1 MRPLE
6 RFPSRDTP
14 ADEIRQRLRDLPS
27 ERQPPY
33 EWAEFRRRARDH
45 AWPKRAAVKWEHAA
59 AAAGITVLIASM
71 AMWGRADRQHPEFAA
86 SDVATAPL
94 AANDAAA
101 GDATPRI
108 AASGAQDSVVRGH
121 PPTQDGSSASGGS
134 ATVAGAT
141 PSGAWTPAQIEH
153 LNEQFNAAARARAVV
168 VSLAA
173 QAAISAQV
181 AALAASPASRQWLD
195 RQPAEPAVVRV
206 GPRLAVANLEDRI
219 AWVDDALSDA
229 QFAHPDAAGMRALR
243 LERTRLVGSLA
254 QVRYAET
261 LAAQLP

>member
-6 RFPSRDTP
+6 RFPSRDAP
-14 ADEIRQRLRDLPS
+14 ADDIRQRLRDLPS

-33 EWAEFRRRARDH
+33 DWAEFRRRARDP

-71 AMWGRADRQHPEFAA
+71 AMWGRADRPHTDVA
-86 SDVATAPL
+86 SSGVATAPL
-94 AANDAAA
+94 AANDAAT
-101 GDATPRI
+101 GDATPRYPS
-108 AASGAQDSVVRGH
+108 SGAQHSAARSN
-121 PPTQDGSSASGGS
+121 PPLEQGS
-134 ATVAGAT
+134 AEQRSVQEGLAAR
-141 PSGAWTPAQIEH
+141 AA
-153 LNEQFNAAARARAVV
+153 EQFNAAARARAEA
-168 VSLAA
+168 VSLAT
-173 QAAISAQV
+173 QAVISAQV

-195 RQPAEPAVVRV
+195 RQPSEPAVVRV

-229 QFAHPDAAGMRALR
+229 QFAHTDAAGLRALR
-243 LERTRLVGSLA
+243 QERTRLIGSLA

-261 LAAQLP
+261 LAAQVH